1 MHHAMKFDTALL
13 LPKLSD
19 MAAYVQA
26 AEAIGFDGIWT
37 SETNADPFLPL
48 ALAAEHSQRVTLGT
62 AIAVAFPRS
71 PMTLAYMAWDLAR
84 YSNGRFILGLGTQV
98 KAHNERRFGV
108 KWEKPVRK
116 LRETIEAMHAI
127 WDCWQNGTPLDYQGE
142 FFQLNLMTPFFSSG
156 PLPTGRPPVYIS
168 AVNQNMLRLAG
179 RLCDGV
185 HIHAFHTPRY
195 LREVALPE
203 LETGLSDS
211 NRSRA
216 DLQINT
222 SIFVIPT
229 DDTKPAAA
237 HELFAKQQLSF
248 YMSTPAYRIVVELHG
263 WQETAWKLSKMA
275 RRGEWEQ
282 MPHTISDE
290 ILAEFAVSGSWAD
303 LPGKIKARYAGGLL
317 DRLSYYVPF
326 NPGENDAAW
335 RTTIE
340 KFRQG

>member
-1 MHHAMKFDTALL
+1 MKFDTALL

-19 MAAYVQA
+19 MAAYTQA

-48 ALAAEHSQRVTLGT
+48 ALAAEHSRTITLGT

-127 WDCWQNGTPLDYQGE
+127 WNCWQTGSPLDYQGE

-168 AVNQNMLRLAG
+168 AVNPNMLRLAG

-185 HIHAFHTPRY
+185 HLHAFHTPRY
-195 LREVALPE
+195 LREIALPE
-203 LETGLSDS
+203 LEGGLTE
-211 NRSRA
+211 NGRCRA
-216 DLQINT
+216 DLHINT
-222 SIFVIPT
+222 SLFVVPT
-229 DDTKPAAA
+229 DDLKPAAE
-237 HELFAKQQLSF
+237 HEQFAKQQLSF

-263 WQETAWKLSKMA
+263 WQEVAWKLSKMA
-275 RRGEWEQ
+275 RRGEWDD
-282 MPHTISDE
+282 MPNVISDE
-290 ILAEFAVSGSWAD
+290 ILAEFAVSGTWGN
-303 LPGKIKARYAGGLL
+303 LPGIIKSRYAGGLL
-317 DRLSYYVPF
+317 DRLSYYLPF
-326 NPGENDAAW
+326 HPGENDAAW

-340 KFRQG
+340 KFRQD

>member
-1 MHHAMKFDTALL
+1 MKFDTALL

-19 MAAYVQA
+19 MAAYTQA

-48 ALAAEHSQRVTLGT
+48 ALAAEHSRTITLGT

-116 LRETIEAMHAI
+116 LRETIEAMYAI
-127 WDCWQNGTPLDYQGE
+127 WNCWQTGSPLDYQGE

-168 AVNQNMLRLAG
+168 AVNPNMLRLAG

-185 HIHAFHTPRY
+185 HLHAFHTPRY
-195 LREVALPE
+195 LREIALPE
-203 LETGLSDS
+203 LEGGLTE
-211 NRSRA
+211 NGRCRA
-216 DLQINT
+216 DLHINT
-222 SIFVIPT
+222 SLFVVPT
-229 DDTKPAAA
+229 DDLKPAAE
-237 HELFAKQQLSF
+237 HEQFAKQQLSF

-263 WQETAWKLSKMA
+263 WQEVAWKLSKMA
-275 RRGEWEQ
+275 RRGEWDD
-282 MPHTISDE
+282 MPNVISDE
-290 ILAEFAVSGSWAD
+290 ILAEFAVSGTWAD
-303 LPGKIKARYAGGLL
+303 LPGIIKSRYASGLL
-317 DRLSYYVPF
+317 DRLSYYLPF
-326 NPGENDAAW
+326 HPGENDAAW

-340 KFRQG
+340 KFRQD

>member
-1 MHHAMKFDTALL
+1 MKFDTALL
-13 LPKLSD
+13 LPNLSD
-19 MAAYVQA
+19 MAAYTQA

-48 ALAAEHSQRVTLGT
+48 ALAAEHSQKLTLGT

-71 PMTLAYMAWDLAR
+71 PTALAYLAWDLAR

-127 WDCWQNGTPLDYQGE
+127 WNCWQNGTPLDYQGE

-168 AVNQNMLRLAG
+168 AVNHNMLRLAG

-203 LETGLSDS
+203 LTVGLTDS
-211 NRSRA
+211 SRSRA

-222 SIFVIPT
+222 SLFVVPT
-229 DDTKPAAA
+229 DDHKPAAE

-248 YMSTPAYRIVVELHG
+248 YMSTPAYRVVVELHG

-282 MPHTISDE
+282 MPHAISDE
-290 ILAEFAVSGSWAD
+290 ILAEFAVSGTWAE
-303 LPGKIKARYAGGLL
+303 LPGQIKSRYKGGLL
-317 DRLSYYVPF
+317 DRLSYYLPF
-326 NPGENDAAW
+326 TPGENDAAW

-340 KFRQG
+340 KFRQD